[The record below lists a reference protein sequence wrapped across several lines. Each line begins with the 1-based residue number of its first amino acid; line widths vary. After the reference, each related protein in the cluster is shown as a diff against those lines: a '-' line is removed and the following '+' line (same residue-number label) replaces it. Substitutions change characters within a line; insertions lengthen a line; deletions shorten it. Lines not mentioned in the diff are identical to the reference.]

1 MGGVGE
7 WEWKMWV
14 RVGVCRQGS
23 IVHVCVF
30 AHVYMCVFAHVYM
43 CVCLRMYTCVFAHV
57 YMCVFVHVYMCVF
70 VHVCAYHCLD
80 VLGTLCIFESVAGL
94 LKGRAR
100 WADVCN
106 HGSAAVAAKGVLR
119 MMGEEESREC
129 DRDSKHSELNY
140 FVQTATEGG
149 NGSIL
154 IDGICTWNTKVMQ
167 LGVGRTEW
175 VTIRKVED

>member
-1 MGGVGE
+1 
-7 WEWKMWV
+7 
-14 RVGVCRQGS
+14 
-23 IVHVCVF
+23 
-30 AHVYMCVFAHVYM
+30 
-43 CVCLRMYTCVFAHV
+43 
-57 YMCVFVHVYMCVF
+57 MCVF

-149 NGSIL
+149 RG
-154 IDGICTWNTKVMQ
+154 G
-167 LGVGRTEW
+167 GRGRWWRWQREEMAPSSLMEFAHGTL
-175 VTIRKVED
+175 K

>member
-1 MGGVGE
+1 
-7 WEWKMWV
+7 
-14 RVGVCRQGS
+14 
-23 IVHVCVF
+23 
-30 AHVYMCVFAHVYM
+30 
-43 CVCLRMYTCVFAHV
+43 
-57 YMCVFVHVYMCVF
+57 MCVF

-140 FVQTATEGG
+140 LVQTATEGG
-149 NGSIL
+149 RG
-154 IDGICTWNTKVMQ
+154 
-167 LGVGRTEW
+167 GRGGGRGRWWRWQREEMAPSSLMEFAHGTL
-175 VTIRKVED
+175 K